1 MILRMRFF
9 RKFVVENV
17 RNGAAEADGKPARA
31 KRKVNRLREARKRQ
45 TLRETLA
52 GCPKTSDGA
61 RDDLREARKRKTWRG
76 RLAGRPRGRFAKND
90 ACGKAAREKLR
101 E

>member
-1 MILRMRFF
+1 MIRRMRFF
-9 RKFVVENV
+9 SNFVFENV
-17 RNGAAEADGKPARA
+17 RNGAVEADGKPARV
-31 KRKVNRLREARKRQ
+31 KRNGIS
-45 TLRETLA
+45 LA

-76 RLAGRPRGRFAKND
+76 RLAGRPRVRFAKKD
-90 ACGKAAREKLR
+90 SCGKPARKKLG

>member
-1 MILRMRFF
+1 MIRCVRFF
-9 RKFVVENV
+9 SNFVVENV
-17 RNGAAEADGKPARA
+17 RNGAVEADGKPARV
-31 KRKVNRLREARKRQ
+31 KRNGIS
-45 TLRETLA
+45 LA

-61 RDDLREARKRKTWRG
+61 RDNLREARKRETGRE

-90 ACGKAAREKLR
+90 ACGKAARKKLG

>member
-17 RNGAAEADGKPARA
+17 RNGAAEADGKPARV
-31 KRKVNRLREARKRQ
+31 KRNGIS
-45 TLRETLA
+45 LA

-61 RDDLREARKRKTWRG
+61 RDDLREGRKRETGRE
-76 RLAGRPRGRFAKND
+76 RLAGSPRERNSEND
-90 ACGKAAREKLR
+90 ARGKPAERFLNV
-101 E
+101 